1 MKQITSFKNRSK
13 SQTTYKMRTFLF
25 LSLIILLG
33 ACSNN
38 KTKSDAFGNFETDEV
53 IISSENSGK
62 IMLTAFNE
70 GEKVNKGDVMAITDT
85 ANLVLQRSQLLAQKE
100 SVLAQKAGLFA
111 SIAVSDQQITNVQK
125 DQVRIKKML
134 AEGAATPKQMDDID
148 GKIALTGK
156 QKKAYAA
163 QISAVGKSAEA
174 VDAQIAVLNDRI
186 GTSIVKA
193 PISGIIL
200 EKYAETGE
208 LAAPGKSLYKLAN
221 MDTLILRVYVS
232 GPQLTQ
238 VKVGGKVN
246 VMIDGIDGIKEIT
259 GTVSWISSEAEFT
272 PKIIQTREERVK
284 LVYAAKVRVPND
296 GSLKLGMPGEIKF

>member
-1 MKQITSFKNRSK
+1 MNQIAYINKNSK
-13 SQTTYKMRTFLF
+13 SQTTLNMRTFLF

-62 IMLTAFNE
+62 IIMTAFSE
-70 GEKVNKGDVMAITDT
+70 GEKVKKGDVMAITDT
-85 ANLVLQRSQLLAQKE
+85 ANLVLQRSQLMAQKA

-134 AEGAATPKQMDDID
+134 ADGAATPKQMDDID
-148 GKIALTGK
+148 GQIALTGK
-156 QKKAYAA
+156 QKKAYSA
-163 QISAVGKSAEA
+163 QIAAIEMSAEA
-174 VDAQIAVLNDRI
+174 VDAQIAVLNDKI
-186 GTSIVKA
+186 GTSVVRA

-208 LAAPGKSLYKLAN
+208 LAMPGKSLYKMAN
-221 MDTLILRVYVS
+221 VDTLILRVYIS

-238 VKVGGKVN
+238 IKTGKAVK
-246 VMIDGIDGIKEIT
+246 VMIDTNEGLKEMA
-259 GTVSWISSEAEFT
+259 GTVEWISPEAEFT